1 MEDAQEITSAELFS
15 CDSEISSTAVLKRQ
29 FKMAEIEFNSNS
41 LKAKSLSFLTDANLS
56 RLRHLLLEHY
66 PELDNK
72 HLLIYPSRFPIFEME
87 HFPLHLLIY
96 WQPRK
101 DCNLLVKYRAHLA
114 YSKQNDVF
122 LPPTDRLSVDF
133 EMDEAAPGY
142 DIVETLIE
150 FGLAKVGRPGARP
163 DCSQKHATFFTE
175 EAPIVPIGHAQ
186 NSIDLAFT
194 RPRALLQSLHPLCS
208 KDIKNYFWYEYE
220 TLLSLA
226 KEFYGSLTEPEEK
239 LLMLGDSKPVVGKVL
254 NIKKSDF
261 PKFPEAPEVPRFG
274 LLEPLI
280 HQSNASALEAEG
292 FRLEF
297 QVSSTAP
304 HHYRVVIFENCGYN
318 GSDFFEVTDQ
328 DWLNLKRLAAD
339 KHTWSPPAFTGSWLR
354 GGKWQLEWWCPP
366 NHTVMSSIMP
376 PVGPFWD
383 LYIAILELA
392 GFEYF
397 FLNTG
402 ESSKESPQG
411 RSSNVNSVE
420 EGEPHRD

>member
-1 MEDAQEITSAELFS
+1 
-15 CDSEISSTAVLKRQ
+15 
-29 FKMAEIEFNSNS
+29 MAEIEFNSNS

-66 PELDNK
+66 PELNNK
-72 HLLIYPSRFPIFEME
+72 HLLIYPSRVPVFEME

-101 DCNLLVKYRAHLA
+101 DCNLLVKYRAHLD
-114 YSKQNDVF
+114 YCKKDDVF
-122 LPPTDRLSVDF
+122 LPPTDRLSVDL
-133 EMDEAAPGY
+133 EMDESAPGY

-150 FGLAKVGRPGARP
+150 FGLAKVGRPGARA

-175 EAPIVPIGHAQ
+175 KALLVPIGHSRD
-186 NSIDLAFT
+186 SIGLAFN

-208 KDIKNYFWYEYE
+208 KDIKNYFWYENE
-220 TLLSLA
+220 TLVSLA
-226 KEFYGSLTEPEEK
+226 KEFYGGLTEPEEK
-239 LLMLGDSKPVVGKVL
+239 LLVLDESKPVVGKVL
-254 NIKKSDF
+254 NLRKPDF
-261 PKFPEAPEVPRFG
+261 PKFPKAPEVHRFG
-274 LLEPLI
+274 LLEPLYF
-280 HQSNASALEAEG
+280 QPNASELGCEG

-297 QVSSTAP
+297 QVSSSTLRC
-304 HHYRVVIFENCGYN
+304 YEVVIFENCGYN
-318 GSDFFEVTDQ
+318 GSDFFEVSDQ
-328 DWLNLKRLAAD
+328 DWQNLKRLAAD
-339 KHTWSPPAFTGSWLR
+339 EHTWSPPAFTGSWLR

-397 FLNTG
+397 LLNTG
-402 ESSKESPQG
+402 E
-411 RSSNVNSVE
+411 
-420 EGEPHRD
+420 